1 MDQSARLRICNQ
13 REARGER
20 STILLPLVYS
30 LFPLAFIIGCTSESS
45 QSGTASGSS
54 QTNRPPVVQSARIVP
69 SPLVL
74 SGPVSVQVEAVDP
87 DRDAV
92 TFRHQWLVN
101 GNPIEGQTG
110 LTLEPHMLKQ
120 GDSVAVEVIPSDG
133 KTQGQP
139 YRTQAVPVAN
149 TPPEVTRVAL
159 EPAEVRLGDRV
170 HVKVEGSDAD
180 RDDIRYTFK
189 WWRNNAP
196 LSEGEESALD
206 TTGFSRGD
214 RIVVQV
220 TPHDFAG
227 PGKAR
232 FAEEITIGN
241 SPPKITSTP
250 PSTVSHGRYEYAVTA
265 SDPEGDPLTYT
276 LQTAPAGMTIDK
288 VTGRIEWRVT
298 TETKGTHR
306 VKVAVEDDRKGHAF
320 QEFDLSLATPAS
332 S

>member
-1 MDQSARLRICNQ
+1 ML
-13 REARGER
+13 
-20 STILLPLVYS
+20 T
-30 LFPLAFIIGCTSESS
+30 
-45 QSGTASGSS
+45 
-54 QTNRPPVVQSARIVP
+54 
-69 SPLVL
+69 
-74 SGPVSVQVEAVDP
+74 GPVSVQVEAVDP

-92 TFRHQWLVN
+92 TFRNQWLVN

-110 LTLEPHMLKQ
+110 LTLEPHLLRKS
-120 GDSVAVEVIPSDG
+120 DSVVVEVIPFDG

-139 YRTQAVPVAN
+139 YRTQAVAVAN
-149 TPPEVTRVAL
+149 TSPEVTQIVL
-159 EPAEVRLGDRV
+159 EPREVRVGDRLQA
-170 HVKVEGSDAD
+170 KIEGSDAD
-180 RDDIRYTFK
+180 RDEIRYTFK

-196 LSEGEESALD
+196 LSEGEENALD
-206 TTGFSRGD
+206 TSGFSRGD

-232 FAEEITIGN
+232 FADEITIGN

-250 PSTVSHGRYEYAVTA
+250 PSTVSQGRYEYAVTA

-276 LQTAPAGMTIDK
+276 LQNAPAGMTIDK
-288 VTGRIEWRVT
+288 VNGRIEWRVT
-298 TETKGTHR
+298 AETKGTHR

-320 QEFDLSLATPAS
+320 QEFELSLATPAS